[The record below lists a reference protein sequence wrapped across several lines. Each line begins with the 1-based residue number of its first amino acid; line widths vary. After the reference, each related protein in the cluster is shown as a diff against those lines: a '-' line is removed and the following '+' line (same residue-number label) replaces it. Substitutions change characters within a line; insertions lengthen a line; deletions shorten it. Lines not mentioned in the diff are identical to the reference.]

1 MHTLRRFLFYL
12 HLKFYL
18 ISVTNSFHTL
28 NSFFPLDKKIA
39 IFHFKFGHKLMS
51 AIATIQKMEEK
62 DGMREKKEL
71 FLLIREKSVE
81 WLRKG
86 AVTLFEWKMITK
98 MTILI

>member
-1 MHTLRRFLFYL
+1 
-12 HLKFYL
+12 
-18 ISVTNSFHTL
+18 
-28 NSFFPLDKKIA
+28 
-39 IFHFKFGHKLMS
+39 MS

-71 FLLIREKSVE
+71 FLLIRGKSVE